1 MNKSTTELHKS
12 VSNQVSYMRHLA
24 ENHRKSADI
33 LESIADT
40 AMRMNCVTG
49 SMRRIVTIQAD
60 ALKFA
65 ISATTQEEK

>member
-1 MNKSTTELHKS
+1 
-12 VSNQVSYMRHLA
+12 MRHLA

-40 AMRMNCVTG
+40 AMRMNFVTG